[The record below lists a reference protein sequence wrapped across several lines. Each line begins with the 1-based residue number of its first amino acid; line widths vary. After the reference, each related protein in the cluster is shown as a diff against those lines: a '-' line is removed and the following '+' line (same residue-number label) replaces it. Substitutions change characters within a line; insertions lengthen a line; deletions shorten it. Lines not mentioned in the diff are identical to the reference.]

1 MYIGDMHFYSY
12 DCDCEDPQSY
22 PSARFI
28 SEFGF
33 QSLPSFSTI
42 KTVSDENDW
51 YKDSEFMKYRQR
63 HEGGTSS
70 SCNSMCLF
78 PFV

>member
-1 MYIGDMHFYSY
+1 MYIKKWGPTGTPTADDMHFYSY

-42 KTVSDENDW
+42 KTVSKERDW
-51 YKDSEFMKYRQR
+51 RKDSEFMKYRQR
-63 HEGGTSS
+63 HEGGDE
-70 SCNSMCLF
+70 
-78 PFV
+78 